1 MKRKEDK
8 PPPIVTLVY
17 IILIAT
23 ATLLSF
29 RLILLEIDNR
39 IAERNAEEI
48 CILSE
53 VLEDRW
59 AGNGYSP
66 SAKEISVWLRWIRA
80 NDFRKRGLTFWS
92 GFGDRESVGDPT
104 CRPKIDSG
112 KSRGFGSVQE
122 GRLQDYCYRTGR
134 DLPRRQGVSLYNPIF
149 NIEVMIYEVEFQVD
163 RFAATEFDP
172 EVYKPVSTFEELP
185 LAWACIAYNSG
196 QGDADSFRRRGI
208 KPRFTFYG
216 DVLERVAEI
225 EAALEKK
232 QGRNR

>member
-8 PPPIVTLVY
+8 PPPITTLAYAV
-17 IILIAT
+17 LIVI
-23 ATLLSF
+23 ATLLGV
-29 RLILLEIDNR
+29 RLILLEIDTR

-48 CILSE
+48 SILSE
-53 VLEDRW
+53 VLEERW

-66 SAKEISVWLRWIRA
+66 SKREIAVWLCWIRA
-80 NDFRKRGLTFWS
+80 NDFRERGLTFWA

-122 GRLQDYCYRTGR
+122 SRLQDYCYRVGR

-149 NIEVMIYEVEFQVD
+149 NIEVMIYEVEFQVN
-163 RFAATEFDP
+163 RFSRTELDP
-172 EVYKPVSTFEELP
+172 DVYNPVSTFEELP

-196 QGDADSFRRRGI
+196 QGDADGFRRRGI
-208 KPRFTFYG
+208 NPRFTFYG

-225 EAALEKK
+225 EVALEKK
-232 QGRNR
+232 RGR